1 MFKEFKEF
9 AMRGNV
15 LDLAIGV
22 IIGVAFGG
30 VVTSLVND
38 IIMPPIGM
46 AMGGIDFKDYFI
58 ALRATDLTSLDAVKK
73 AGVPVIAYGQ
83 FLNTVI
89 NFLIVA
95 FAIFLLVKQV
105 NRFQRPAAV
114 TTKDCPFCFSS
125 IPLKG
130 EPVPELHFG
139 SGQDGA
145 SDFMT
150 IHRIAVLML
159 ASSARSPSNGAER
172 TSGQSRRIRKR
183 KSSASLKQCR
193 RKSIPGVRPKASG
206 RR

>member
-15 LDLAIGV
+15 LDLAVGV

-83 FLNTVI
+83 FLNTVF

-95 FAIFLLVKQV
+95 FAIFLLVKTGEPVSEACSCRDQGLPILLQL
-105 NRFQRPAAV
+105 N
-114 TTKDCPFCFSS
+114 SS
-125 IPLKG
+125 QS

-139 SGQDGA
+139 SGQ
-145 SDFMT
+145 
-150 IHRIAVLML
+150 
-159 ASSARSPSNGAER
+159 NGA
-172 TSGQSRRIRKR
+172 
-183 KSSASLKQCR
+183 AL
-193 RKSIPGVRPKASG
+193 
-206 RR
+206 

>member
-15 LDLAIGV
+15 LDLAVGV
-22 IIGVAFGG
+22 IIGLAFGA

-73 AGVPVIAYGQ
+73 AGIPVIAYGQ
-83 FLNTVI
+83 FLNTI
-89 NFLIVA
+89 FNFLIVA

-114 TTKDCPFCFSS
+114 TTKDCPFCFSA
-125 IPLKG
+125 IPLKASRCPNCTSVLDKTA
-130 EPVPELHFG
+130 PVL
-139 SGQDGA
+139 
-145 SDFMT
+145 
-150 IHRIAVLML
+150 
-159 ASSARSPSNGAER
+159 
-172 TSGQSRRIRKR
+172 
-183 KSSASLKQCR
+183 
-193 RKSIPGVRPKASG
+193 
-206 RR
+206 

>member
-15 LDLAIGV
+15 LDLAVGV
-22 IIGVAFGG
+22 IIGVAFGA

-73 AGVPVIAYGQ
+73 AGIPVIAYGQ
-83 FLNTVI
+83 FLNTI
-89 NFLIVA
+89 FNFLIVA

-114 TTKDCPFCFSS
+114 TTKDCPFCFSA
-125 IPLKG
+125 IPLKASRCPNCTSVLDKTA
-130 EPVPELHFG
+130 PVL
-139 SGQDGA
+139 
-145 SDFMT
+145 
-150 IHRIAVLML
+150 
-159 ASSARSPSNGAER
+159 
-172 TSGQSRRIRKR
+172 
-183 KSSASLKQCR
+183 
-193 RKSIPGVRPKASG
+193 
-206 RR
+206 